1 MSASKK
7 LIPKRRF
14 KAFED
19 REAWSLLEQL
29 NKYAEILTG
38 GTPNTQVKDFWM
50 PKEVPWMSSGE
61 INKKRIFSTDNM
73 ISLKGLDNSSARWIK
88 EKSILIALAG
98 QGKTRGK
105 VAINELQITTNQSIA
120 AVVPNEK
127 LDSEFLFQNLG
138 MRYEELRSISSGDG
152 SRGGLNK
159 KIISELHAT
168 IPNIDEQKIIGM
180 FFQKLDHLINTQQKK
195 LEKTKTLKSAYLTEM
210 FPNEGELKPR
220 LRFSGF
226 RLAWEKYQL
235 GEVAHYRRGAF
246 PQPYGYEKWY
256 NGNNSQPFVQVVD
269 VTNQLKL
276 AHKTKQRISKLA
288 QPFSVFV
295 PAGRIIVTL
304 QGSIGRVAI
313 TQYDSY
319 IDRTLLVFENFIK
332 KIDLTFWA
340 YTIQQLFEIEK
351 KKAPGGTIKTITKEA
366 LSNFYITL
374 PTEQEQ
380 TKIGNFFKL
389 LDNKIALE
397 QKKLDKLK
405 NIKQAYLNEMFI

>member
-1 MSASKK
+1 MSQSKK

-14 KAFED
+14 KGFEKSKEFCQIEWQKLVERLTVMSSAHCLPRVEFED
-19 REAWSLLEQL
+19 IISGQGEL
-29 NKYAEILTG
+29 NKDVFKKINDKRGIEFKKGDILFGKLRPYLKNWLYAGFDGIAVG
-38 GTPNTQVKDFWM
+38 DFWVFRPTFSNGGFIYALIQTNQYQKVANQSTGTKM
-50 PKEVPWMSSGE
+50 PRSDWNIVSNTKFIVTTNKIEQTQIGE
-61 INKKRIFSTDNM
+61 FFKK
-73 ISLKGLDNSSARWIK
+73 LDN
-88 EKSILIALAG
+88 
-98 QGKTRGK
+98 
-105 VAINELQITTNQSIA
+105 
-120 AVVPNEK
+120 
-127 LDSEFLFQNLG
+127 
-138 MRYEELRSISSGDG
+138 
-152 SRGGLNK
+152 
-159 KIISELHAT
+159 
-168 IPNIDEQKIIGM
+168 
-180 FFQKLDHLINTQQKK
+180 LINTQQKK
-195 LEKTKTLKSAYLTEM
+195 LEKAKTLKSAYLREM

-295 PAGRIIVTL
+295 PAGKIIVTL

-389 LDNKIALE
+389 LDDKIALE

-405 NIKQAYLNEMFI
+405 NIKQAYLNEMFV